1 MKISKSKVLLLSF
14 FLFWIGVG
22 YGTYWWYQFSLDR
35 QALESLP
42 YEGPLLDRVYELVVG
57 PDKDLSKAEQKLAEL
72 AEYHRARILVE
83 LSSDNDA
90 QFEVLLLNRWCLWR
104 TIRWFALGWLI
115 WRLPMRSPRTGAL
128 PKRCWRR
135 RSYKALLK
143 WK

>member
-1 MKISKSKVLLLSF
+1 VKISKSKVLLLSF

-90 QFEVLLLNRWCLWR
+90 SVRSFAIKQMVPLADNPLVRTRLAYLTATDEEPKNRSAAQKVLAAQKL
-104 TIRWFALGWLI
+104 
-115 WRLPMRSPRTGAL
+115 
-128 PKRCWRR
+128 
-135 RSYKALLK
+135 
-143 WK
+143 

>member
-72 AEYHRARILVE
+72 AEYHRAGILVE

-90 QFEVLLLNRWCLWR
+90 SVRSFAIKQMVPLADNPLVRTRLAYLAATDEEPKNRSAAQKVLAAQKL
-104 TIRWFALGWLI
+104 
-115 WRLPMRSPRTGAL
+115 
-128 PKRCWRR
+128 
-135 RSYKALLK
+135 
-143 WK
+143 